1 MTVNHIGVYRTVLVA
16 SGHSSKFIIC
26 IWVVFG
32 VVYSK
37 IANIRKDY
45 LSIGKHVGI
54 IIVRLGAINFIW
66 SVFHLI
72 R

>member
-1 MTVNHIGVYRTVLVA
+1 MTVNHIGVYLTVLVA
-16 SGHSSKFIIC
+16 SGHSSKLIIC
-26 IWVVFG
+26 IWVFFG

-37 IANIRKDY
+37 ITNIHKDY

-54 IIVRLGAINFIW
+54 VIVSLGVINFIW